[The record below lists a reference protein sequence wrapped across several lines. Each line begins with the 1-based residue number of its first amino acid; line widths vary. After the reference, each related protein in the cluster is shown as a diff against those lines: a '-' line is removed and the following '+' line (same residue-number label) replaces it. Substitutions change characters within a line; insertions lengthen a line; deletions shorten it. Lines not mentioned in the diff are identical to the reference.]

1 MNEKLNKL
9 IEKITAHFSKVEAI
23 DNKFLEASLEDGSIL
38 KIEGDLMEDSAVFV
52 VTKDGEIPAPD
63 GVHKIQVGEKSYEIT
78 VEGGLIKSI
87 SENAPADNTQMKNEF
102 NAEVK
107 YNEVSTSVESL
118 KASID
123 TLTKELSALRNSN
136 SELAKASK
144 ETFNA
149 VQLIIDAPSAK
160 PTVKNDKSI
169 ARGTED
175 KYEKFR
181 ALAEALRNNK

>member
-9 IEKITAHFSKVEAI
+9 IEKITAHFSKVEEI
-23 DNKFLEASLEDGSIL
+23 EKKFLEATLEDGTAL
-38 KIEGDLMEDSAVFV
+38 KIEGELKEGSAVFI
-52 VTKDGEIPAPD
+52 VTKDGELPAPD
-63 GVHKIQVGEKSYEIT
+63 GMHKIKIGETVSEIT

-87 SENAPADNTQMKNEF
+87 AEPAPMEEMKSEF
-102 NAEVK
+102 NAESK

-118 KASID
+118 KSAID
-123 TLTKELSALRNSN
+123 TLTKELSVLRNSN

-149 VQLIIDAPSAK
+149 VQLIIDAPAAK
-160 PTVKNDKSI
+160 PTVKNEKSI

-175 KYEKFR
+175 KYEKYR
-181 ALAEALRNNK
+181 AMAEALKNNK